1 MVWGSGKNWWPLD
14 ATANLSE
21 TDIPDTHAH
30 DGRSVLLLRISNSAF
45 RLFRS
50 AKLWSIYC
58 AFHEFPGTLL
68 YDFEM
73 YRKKKTLRHNE
84 NGIRL
89 LHRNHTTYDVRL
101 IQSGT
106 LSLRQPAMLC
116 RCFFF
121 LEHLFPLIS
130 VVNVT
135 LEQTQW
141 CSLKIPSVICNVS
154 QASNNTKFLR
164 LPSWHT
170 KNE

>member
-1 MVWGSGKNWWPLD
+1 MRQLTW
-14 ATANLSE
+14 
-21 TDIPDTHAH
+21 
-30 DGRSVLLLRISNSAF
+30 
-45 RLFRS
+45 
-50 AKLWSIYC
+50 AKLTFQTHTRTTAE
-58 AFHEFPGTLL
+58 AFCCCEFPILHSVCFGAQSCHLFIVRSTNSLELYYMTLKCT
-68 YDFEM
+68 E
-73 YRKKKTLRHNE
+73 KKKTLRHNE